1 MQLSAIEIEDN
12 PIFEK
17 LRLSIKLRLLY
28 SSVYTDP
35 TQPL

>member
-12 PIFEK
+12 PIFEN
-17 LRLSIKLRLLY
+17 LRLLIKLRLLY

-35 TQPL
+35 TRPL